1 MTDYLDR
8 LAQVA
13 AEVRVDTL
21 PGSTVE
27 AAKRVLLDT
36 LGAIVAGS
44 ALPENHHLARLAAAR
59 APHGVATLLG
69 HGAKADAG
77 WAALVNATAGVA
89 LEVDEGNRLG
99 GGHPAIHVIPGALAV
114 AEERALN
121 GPRLIESLV
130 AGYEIGS
137 PPRRGAAPRA
147 EAGPPRPPGEDAP
160 RRAP

>member
-13 AEVRVDTL
+13 AEVPVDTL
-21 PGSTVE
+21 PGSPVE
-27 AAKRVLLDT
+27 AAKGVLLDT

-44 ALPENHHLARLAAAR
+44 ALPENHPLARLAAAR

-77 WAALVNATAGVA
+77 WATLVNATAGVA

-99 GGHPAIHVIPGALAV
+99 GGHPPIPVIP
-114 AEERALN
+114 RALPLPEEPALHR
-121 GPRLIESLV
+121 PRLIDSLV
-130 AGYEIGS
+130 
-137 PPRRGAAPRA
+137 
-147 EAGPPRPPGEDAP
+147 PGNQG
-160 RRAP
+160 

>member
-1 MTDYLDR
+1 MTDSLDR

-21 PGSTVE
+21 PESTVE

-77 WAALVNATAGVA
+77 WATLVNATAGVA
-89 LEVDEGNRLG
+89 LEGDEGNRLG
-99 GGHPAIHVIPGALAV
+99 GGPPPIHRIPRALPLA
-114 AEERALN
+114 AERALHRA
-121 GPRLIESLV
+121 RLIQNLV
-130 AGYEIGS
+130 
-137 PPRRGAAPRA
+137 R
-147 EAGPPRPPGEDAP
+147 
-160 RRAP
+160 